1 MVDIKRK
8 SYLDLSDVYELVG
21 KVTESELFTI
31 FKFLD
36 TGRTG
41 EIGLQELEAAIG
53 NSNLSSKNT
62 SKDYIFPRFFKIVD
76 SIKNKPKLAENIKK
90 KYNFTPAT
98 LRQTYHYIS
107 DLAQSKYLNCN
118 ELIMVLKMQ
127 SAKFG
132 IRWGSLQ
139 ESIVKE
145 WLPEQ
150 QISEGKFF

>member
-107 DLAQSKYLNCN
+107 DLAQS
-118 ELIMVLKMQ
+118 
-127 SAKFG
+127 
-132 IRWGSLQ
+132 
-139 ESIVKE
+139 
-145 WLPEQ
+145 
-150 QISEGKFF
+150 